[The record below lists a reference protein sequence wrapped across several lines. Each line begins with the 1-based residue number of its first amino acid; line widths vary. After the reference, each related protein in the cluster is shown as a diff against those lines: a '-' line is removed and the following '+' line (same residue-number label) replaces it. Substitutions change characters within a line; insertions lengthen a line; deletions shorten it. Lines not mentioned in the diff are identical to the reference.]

1 MLYLAEVQ
9 KQKTGFMGSAKAELK
24 LLACQRA
31 DLSWNPLPREELIPA
46 TTEETNNLNDGVLVL
61 VDLNPQRQVQRLQEA
76 GRPLVSIL
84 QNFSRQLEKSKSQEE
99 EISQWKQSLTYQ
111 SQELNSRQ
119 MEMEAR
125 WEQMQQ
131 MEEDFERL
139 EAQRQ
144 EINTAQ
150 EETQRLRA
158 EIERKRQELE
168 GAWEHL
174 LGEQRRLEER
184 QTTGWDEDRTRQLQE
199 LIAGAESGVTP
210 AKALLLELELAFEM
224 IATQQGL
231 LNQHWQQLDGQ
242 RGSTHQQ
249 QEEVD
254 SLAQGLQNRLREWQ
268 QAQTSL
274 EQTKSELQAQTSVL
288 IVKQEQVQRL
298 SVQLR
303 NYEELYQQIYG
314 MVERSSSDEA
324 SQKVDVSALEEMPL
338 DQLQQ
343 LVQSYT
349 QIMEKASR
357 FVNEQEEELSFL
369 HETITELQA
378 KLQQAVDRDRQ
389 HLEME
394 LAEEQDHYQML
405 NETLVGQRQNL
416 QEREEILNQHRRV
429 LLRRE
434 GNSVAQ
440 GQEEQIDLKPLLA
453 QVARYKQQQSGELQE
468 LERQI
473 EQLRFDIQQALE
485 MVDRQ
490 SQEQETQWQE
500 LQSLEQNLL
509 SLRTSTAESWGRVN
523 LYQEMLQPVQDS
535 LDGLRHRLETLTSTL
550 ARVEETSNE
559 QLQTITQMRQT
570 LEL

>member
-1 MLYLAEVQ
+1 VLYLAEVQ